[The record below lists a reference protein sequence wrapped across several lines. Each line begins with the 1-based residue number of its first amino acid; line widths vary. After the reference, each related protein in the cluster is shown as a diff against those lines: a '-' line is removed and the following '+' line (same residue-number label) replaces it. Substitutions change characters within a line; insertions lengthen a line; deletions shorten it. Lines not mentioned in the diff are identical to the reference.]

1 MPTSNHD
8 KASAPLLEWAAAGA
22 GLVLILL
29 LLAVIGRAAISNE
42 RSNSPW
48 IELRT
53 GQTKT
58 AASGFFLP
66 IEVSNK
72 AGRAVAA
79 LHIARKA
86 GRRSIMYRG
95 MVARAEACSSSMI
108 QSVISCPCA
117 RSVMKIPDPLPDRL
131 LLRLCQGR
139 AHAPDPV
146 LA

>member
-1 MPTSNHD
+1 MDMPTSNHD

-79 LHIARKA
+79 LHIAGALRQ
-86 GRRSIMYRG
+86 GNRIVEES
-95 MVARAEACSSSMI
+95 RAT
-108 QSVISCPCA
+108 VDYVPGH
-117 RSVMKIPDPLPDRL
+117 
-131 LLRLCQGR
+131 GR
-139 AHAPDPV
+139 ASGGLFFEHDPERYKLSV
-146 LA
+146 RPIGYEDP